1 MTTIFLFEGNSLLS
15 NSISGLCLLKS
26 LPAKK
31 GFAVVT
37 ALQLHMFSYKLI
49 RLLSTFRQEPT
60 AMMNKK
66 RKSNK
71 PLGFSRCRRREN

>member
-26 LPAKK
+26 LPAER

-37 ALQLHMFSYKLI
+37 ALQLHMLSYKLI
-49 RLLSTFRQEPT
+49 RLLSTFRENLSQPG
-60 AMMNKK
+60 AH
-66 RKSNK
+66 
-71 PLGFSRCRRREN
+71 CRDE